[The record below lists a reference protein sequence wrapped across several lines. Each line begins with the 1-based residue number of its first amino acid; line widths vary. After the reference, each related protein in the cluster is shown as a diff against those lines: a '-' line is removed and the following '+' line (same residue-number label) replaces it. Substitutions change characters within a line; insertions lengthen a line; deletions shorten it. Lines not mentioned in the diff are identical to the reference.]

1 MVPRLTEALNAPS
14 CVAGSKANLSSEM
27 VLFGPTESRV
37 SSSSMMPTLPSA
49 PVTMRSLPST
59 AAPAG
64 AAVLGSD
71 RIVTGADGSV
81 GIMLLDDTLL
91 SVGPNSTVSLDKFA
105 FDPATNDGALSASVK
120 RGTMAVISG
129 KLAKKTPGT
138 VQFSTPSAILG
149 VRGTEFVIDVGDGE
163 K

>member
-1 MVPRLTEALNAPS
+1 MTPYAAIVLAAALLAAGAPAIAAANP
-14 CVAGSKANLSSEM
+14 AGTIKN
-27 VLFGPTESRV
+27 SRG
-37 SSSSMMPTLPSA
+37 SA
-49 PVTMRSLPST
+49 SIEREGQKL

-149 VRGTEFVIDVGDGE
+149 VRGTEFVIDVGDGQ

>member
-1 MVPRLTEALNAPS
+1 MKRFSAIALAAALLAQPAIAAENP
-14 CVAGSKANLSSEM
+14 AGIIKNSKGSASIERE
-27 VLFGPTESRV
+27 GKK
-37 SSSSMMPTLPSA
+37 LP
-49 PVTMRSLPST
+49 
-59 AAPAG
+59 APAG
-64 AAVLGSD
+64 SAVLGSD

-91 SVGPNSTVSLDKFA
+91 SVGPNSTISLDKFA

-149 VRGTEFVIDVGDGE
+149 VRGTEFVIEVGDEE

>member
-1 MVPRLTEALNAPS
+1 MKPFSAIALAAALLAQPAFAAENA
-14 CVAGSKANLSSEM
+14 AGAVKNSKGIASIERE
-27 VLFGPTESRV
+27 GKK
-37 SSSSMMPTLPSA
+37 LP
-49 PVTMRSLPST
+49 
-59 AAPAG
+59 APAG
-64 AAVLGSD
+64 SVVLGSD

-91 SVGPNSTVSLDKFA
+91 SVGPNSTISLDKFA

>member
-1 MVPRLTEALNAPS
+1 MKSFTAIALAAALL
-14 CVAGSKANLSSEM
+14 AG
-27 VLFGPTESRV
+27 
-37 SSSSMMPTLPSA
+37 
-49 PVTMRSLPST
+49 
-59 AAPAG
+59 APAG
-64 AAVLGSD
+64 AAENPAGTVKNSRGSASIEREGKKLPAPAGSALLGSD